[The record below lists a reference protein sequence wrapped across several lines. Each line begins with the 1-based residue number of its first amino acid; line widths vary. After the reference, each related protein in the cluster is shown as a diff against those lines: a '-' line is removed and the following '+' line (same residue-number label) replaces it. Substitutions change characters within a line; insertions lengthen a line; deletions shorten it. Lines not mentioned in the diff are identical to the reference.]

1 MITEHSEA
9 LRVAQRQD
17 SSFISFARGGLTE
30 RIARQNRKDNGS
42 SSSSSSL
49 AREDSKTS
57 EVFEVADLTAAF
69 AFQYDVTL
77 RGG

>member
-42 SSSSSSL
+42 SSSSSSSL

-69 AFQYDVTL
+69 AF
-77 RGG
+77 

>member
-1 MITEHSEA
+1 MH
-9 LRVAQRQD
+9 QRQD
-17 SSFISFARGGLTE
+17 SSFMGFNNRPSLNTDLKQNEKELLTE
-30 RIARQNRKDNGS
+30 DNDD
-42 SSSSSSL
+42 
-49 AREDSKTS
+49 EK